1 MPDISQVI
9 TGNTIVFESLAP
21 NDPTIYRGQVV
32 GFVTLDIAKGYGD
45 VYTYNS
51 TVQTADPSV
60 PAPDLL
66 NFMLIKLLEA
76 PSTNF
81 GSGKYIM
88 PFATEWVSPP
98 SLEIIAVNKAVNI
111 KVYEIDQSNIQS
123 LVDYLRAGSFKIKV
137 VSYE

>member
-1 MPDISQVI
+1 
-9 TGNTIVFESLAP
+9 
-21 NDPTIYRGQVV
+21 
-32 GFVTLDIAKGYGD
+32 
-45 VYTYNS
+45 
-51 TVQTADPSV
+51 
-60 PAPDLL
+60 
-66 NFMLIKLLEA
+66 
-76 PSTNF
+76 
-81 GSGKYIM
+81 M